1 MTQRRRGAASR
12 TLVVV
17 LLVLACGAGVV
28 AFQLTRPEKAQGGAA
43 AFVPSPRFF
52 LELSPAFRTAI
63 ADTYWLATVQYYG
76 EHLDGDRRFPALPAY
91 LRLVTDLSPHFTR
104 AYLFGAFALLDAGKG
119 QQAYELLKK
128 GARRNPGDWQIP
140 ATAGMLVYM
149 YGSGKTKDRVAA
161 DWYAKAAAIPGRPQY
176 VQRVAAELQQKGGDA
191 QKAATMWAQVY
202 ATGDKYSRDK
212 AVAALDQILPTSRDA
227 RVAALETLRT
237 VFTPGQ
243 YLQLL
248 QLLVPGR

>member
-1 MTQRRRGAASR
+1 MKSSRGGAVWRAFA
-12 TLVVV
+12 VV
-17 LLVLACGAGVV
+17 LLVLFCAAGVV
-28 AFQLTRPEKAQGGAA
+28 AFQLTRPEKARGGAA

-76 EHLDGDRRFPALPAY
+76 EHLKSDRRFPALSAY

-104 AYLFGAFALLDAGKG
+104 AYLFGAFALLDAGRG
-119 QQAYELLKK
+119 QQAYDLLKK

-140 ATAGMLVYM
+140 ATAGMLIYM
-149 YGSGKTKDRVAA
+149 YGSGKTKDQVAA
-161 DWYAKAAAIPGRPQY
+161 GWYAKAAAIPGRPEY

-191 QKAATMWAQVY
+191 QKAATMWAQVF

-212 AVAALDQILPTSRDA
+212 AVAALDEILPKSRKA
-227 RVAALETLRT
+227 RIAALETLRA
-237 VFTPGQ
+237 VFTPDQ
-243 YLQLL
+243 YLQLVR
-248 QLLVPGR
+248 LLVAGQ